1 MYAYMYLHLCT
12 FTLQAM
18 RSASRGE
25 DPKALMIG
33 AIIAIV
39 PSIFVGIPLTFVT
52 VVLIVAGELAIDS

>member
-52 VVLIVAGELAIDS
+52 VVLIVGGELANDS